1 MSQSPTPAPAELNI
15 TGIMSGHGCK
25 VFIDKLLANSD
36 AFKTY
41 DDNVDGGLTL
51 FCLMDD
57 VFKAFLPKFKN
68 LTVAG
73 KTAVLEYHDILV
85 YQSMSMLRSNNGLMN
100 ILAIDNAS
108 KFDFTVQNDGQ
119 QVLQPKELLKG
130 ALTLTPALAPEKQ
143 ARTPKKLKHAPSPNA
158 EEYADSPIELL
169 DEDPADQTLD
179 DNNATV
185 RVGRMG
191 FEGLVFIVVSF
202 CFYF

>member
-25 VFIDKLLANSD
+25 VFTDKLLANSD

-119 QVLQPKELLKG
+119 QVTLKTKVVTPGSPGLSSTSSLWLFKPLTRFCNLRSFLREL
-130 ALTLTPALAPEKQ
+130 
-143 ARTPKKLKHAPSPNA
+143 
-158 EEYADSPIELL
+158 
-169 DEDPADQTLD
+169 
-179 DNNATV
+179 
-185 RVGRMG
+185 
-191 FEGLVFIVVSF
+191 
-202 CFYF
+202 

>member
-1 MSQSPTPAPAELNI
+1 
-15 TGIMSGHGCK
+15 MSGHSCK
-25 VFIDKLLANSD
+25 VFPDKLLANSD

-73 KTAVLEYHDILV
+73 KTAVLKYHGILV

-100 ILAIDNAS
+100 ILATDNAS
-108 KFDFTVQNDGQ
+108 KFDFT
-119 QVLQPKELLKG
+119 PKELFKG
-130 ALTLTPALAPEKQ
+130 DLTLA
-143 ARTPKKLKHAPSPNA
+143 PKKLKNAPSPNT

-169 DEDPADQTLD
+169 DEDPMD
-179 DNNATV
+179 
-185 RVGRMG
+185 
-191 FEGLVFIVVSF
+191 
-202 CFYF
+202 